1 MSWGSDLGAER
12 DYPKFVNLWRQF
24 RIYFTH
30 CFSSLTVP
38 PSPTPPAPPIWR
50 DSTMAGAAGGL
61 HSGISTMG
69 ESQLPAFGWGPWG
82 RQMPGQE
89 ATFIKHLF
97 ECGGLSRHC
106 S

>member
-1 MSWGSDLGAER
+1 
-12 DYPKFVNLWRQF
+12 
-24 RIYFTH
+24 
-30 CFSSLTVP
+30 
-38 PSPTPPAPPIWR
+38 
-50 DSTMAGAAGGL
+50 MAGAAGGL